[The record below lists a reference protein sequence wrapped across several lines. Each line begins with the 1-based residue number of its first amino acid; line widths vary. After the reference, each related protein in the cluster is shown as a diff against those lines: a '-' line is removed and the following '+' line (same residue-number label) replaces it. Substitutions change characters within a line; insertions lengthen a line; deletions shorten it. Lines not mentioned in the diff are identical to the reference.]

1 MVARHEIS
9 VARKTAAVTVVTAVT
24 AEKLQLLQQL
34 HRNYSYYSSCRETT
48 ENKKLHSNNKLRG
61 SHLWPISCGFPVL
74 QQEENETGTI
84 ASPFLLT
91 IPKKFQKSKNEQISK
106 PVFFLN
112 IILSIHCFFP
122 AAKGYPQQKNK

>member
-48 ENKKLHSNNKLRG
+48 VNTVTAEKLQKAIINCTAITNSLAATCGPFRVVSYCSSKRKLKPLG
-61 SHLWPISCGFPVL
+61 GLKEHYIIDIPEIS
-74 QQEENETGTI
+74 Q
-84 ASPFLLT
+84 
-91 IPKKFQKSKNEQISK
+91 
-106 PVFFLN
+106 
-112 IILSIHCFFP
+112 
-122 AAKGYPQQKNK
+122 